1 MKKVFIIV
9 LLVMASLKAWSQTDR
24 LDSLLIDVLGNDKQI
39 MRLIDPPAAYFYIYG
54 GLNGDSKTFYAG
66 RELGDNMISAN
77 GSMYLF
83 HSKGF
88 FAGVSGMW
96 QSQTV
101 PGYSA
106 TIATVGTSLSLNKK
120 KSLRFRTAYSR
131 YFYNYVD
138 SVETGAFNNNINAG
152 LSLRNRWIGARLS
165 MNALFGE
172 DFGINVTPEIFSYI
186 TVARF
191 GKYNKIQLAPELSAF
206 IGSETVELKKSGSQ
220 TDMQT
225 KDVYSLL
232 NTQFYLPVCLYLGDF
247 DIELGYSVNI
257 PVTQDD
263 NTDYPV
269 TSFFSFSLGYLIPL
283 N

>member
-1 MKKVFIIV
+1 MKKLFTIII
-9 LLVMASLKAWSQTDR
+9 LLMAVVKASSQADR
-24 LDSLLIDVLGNDKQI
+24 LDSLLIDVLGNDKQL

-54 GLNGDSKTFYAG
+54 GVNGDSKTFYAG
-66 RELGDNMISAN
+66 RELGDNMITAN
-77 GSMYLF
+77 GSIYLF

-88 FAGVSGMW
+88 FAGASGMW

-106 TIATVGTSLSLNKK
+106 TIATAGTSLSLNKK
-120 KSLRFRTAYSR
+120 KSIRFRTAYSR
-131 YFYNYVD
+131 YFYNFTD
-138 SVETGAFNNNINAG
+138 SLENNTFKNNINTG
-152 LSLRNRWIGARLS
+152 LSLRNHWIGARLS
-165 MNALFGE
+165 MNVLFGE

-186 TVARF
+186 TIARF

-220 TDMQT
+220 TDIQT
-225 KDVYSLL
+225 EDVYSLL
-232 NTQFYLPVCLYLGDF
+232 NTQLYLPVCLYLGDF
-247 DIELGYSVNI
+247 DLELGYSVNI
-257 PVTQDD
+257 PATQDE
-263 NTDYPV
+263 NTNYPV